1 MDDETDTG
9 GAERAFEALRAEV
22 AALRQAVEGQ
32 AAADYALTLGEIVKE
47 QQAIG
52 ARLAAIESHPAL
64 AMTPEGYSERLSA
77 AVDRMR
83 RTSDRELRDAKEEL
97 GAAVRR
103 VEHLAGKMHTRD
115 EQRRWLARP
124 QPVAS

>member
-1 MDDETDTG
+1 MARQRVAGRGGTG
-9 GAERAFEALRAEV
+9 AV
-22 AALRQAVEGQ
+22 AWFRG
-32 AAADYALTLGEIVKE
+32 
-47 QQAIG
+47 
-52 ARLAAIESHPAL
+52 
-64 AMTPEGYSERLSA
+64 TPEGYSERLSA